1 MEDKEIKVEE
11 EQNSDDNS
19 AKKILIVALLLTL
32 LIFGVVGIS
41 FATFNKAEQTT
52 SDNTIS
58 TGTISMTYTEN
69 TNGISITN
77 ALPTTDTAGKVL
89 NGDKQYFDFTVSS
102 TITGDA
108 TINYEITA
116 IKDQNSS
123 ISNNYIK
130 LYLEKE
136 TSNSYKEVMKPTY
149 FTPITAK
156 TTDGSPTGSMV
167 LASGTL
173 SKNVTENYRL
183 RMWLADNAPTDLGS
197 KYFMVRVNVYGFAK

>member
-1 MEDKEIKVEE
+1 MED
-11 EQNSDDNS
+11 NSS
-19 AKKILIVALLLTL
+19 KKIVLSVLGIAILIVA
-32 LIFGVVGIS
+32 VVGIS
-41 FATFNKAEQTT
+41 YAVFATTLTGTKE
-52 SDNTIS
+52 NTLT
-58 TGTISMTYTEN
+58 TGTISMTYTED

-77 ALPTTDTAGKVL
+77 DMPTSDTDGKALTGTNNV
-89 NGDKQYFDFTVSS
+89 FDFTVSS